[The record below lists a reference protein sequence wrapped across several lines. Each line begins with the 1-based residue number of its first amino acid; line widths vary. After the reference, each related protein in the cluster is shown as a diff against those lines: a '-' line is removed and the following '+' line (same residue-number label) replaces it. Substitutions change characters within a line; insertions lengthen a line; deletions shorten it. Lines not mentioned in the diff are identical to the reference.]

1 MAFSRKFLLDNG
13 VPEDKVD
20 VILAERNR
28 TLKDYIPQS
37 DVQAQIDAAVEAAKK
52 DAPPADVKLS
62 AEYIALQGENAKL
75 KAFQGNDFAAVKA
88 PYRDIVWEKLDHKE
102 KHKPYAEQIQELK
115 GSLPDLF
122 VAASAEGEDPEPPK
136 PSFGAQPQGSI
147 PSGKSG
153 PSFADNWDF
162 IPKKG

>member
-52 DAPPADVKLS
+52 DAPPADVTTS
-62 AEYIALQGENAKL
+62 AEYLALMGENAKL
-75 KAFQGNDFAAVKA
+75 KAFQGDDFANVKA
-88 PYRDIVWEKLDHKE
+88 PYRDIVWEKLDHAE
-102 KHKPYAEQIQELK
+102 KHKPYTEQLQELQ
-115 GSLPDLF
+115 GSMPDLF
-122 VAASAEGEDPEPPK
+122 TTKEEPPK
-136 PSFGAQPQGSI
+136 PSFGAQPQGSV
-147 PSGKSG
+147 PSGKTG
-153 PSFADNWDF
+153 PSFMESWGF
-162 IPKKG
+162 IPQKG